1 MAGKR
6 DLGIPLRSEILE
18 AFILAVSRAG
28 AIILAHRA
36 AGCVV
41 EIKPDQSPVT
51 VADRESEAEILAHVR
66 RVLGSIP
73 VVAEESI
80 GKGLVDFDPTR
91 PFIVVDPIDGT
102 KEFIEGRTEFTVNLA
117 LIENRKPVLGVI
129 YAPALETLYVGGGGE
144 AFGGWLDPGEP
155 LAALRGRRT
164 LRCRVPDKN
173 RIIAVASRKHLDPAT
188 RAYLDKLPG
197 AECIYRGSSI
207 KFCIIADGQ
216 ADLYPRL
223 DPISEWDTAA
233 GQAILEAAGGS
244 LEGLDGKPF
253 IYGKIESGFLNAGFI
268 ARGAPSSE
276 GVPSGGH

>member
-1 MAGKR
+1 MTGKL
-6 DLGIPLRSEILE
+6 DLGPRIRTEILD
-18 AFILAVSRAG
+18 AFTHAVSRAG
-28 AIILAHRA
+28 AIVLAHRA
-36 AGCVV
+36 QGYAV
-41 EIKPDQSPVT
+41 ETKPDRSPVT

-66 RVLGSIP
+66 RLLGDIQ
-73 VVAEESI
+73 VVAEESV
-80 GKGLVDFDPTR
+80 GKGLSGFDPTR
-91 PFIVVDPIDGT
+91 PFVVVDPIDGT

-117 LIENRKPVLGVI
+117 LIQNRRPVVGVI

-144 AFGGWLDPGEP
+144 AFSGWLDPGEP
-155 LAALRGRRT
+155 LSALRGKRP
-164 LRCRVPDKN
+164 LRCRIPDPD
-173 RIIAVASRKHLDPAT
+173 RLVAVASRKHLDPAT

-244 LEGLDGKPF
+244 LAGLDGKPF
-253 IYGKIESGFLNAGFI
+253 LYGKIETGFLNPGFI
-268 ARGAPSSE
+268 AYGRPGPTAVFGPL
-276 GVPSGGH
+276 

>member
-1 MAGKR
+1 MAGKV
-6 DLGIPLRSEILE
+6 DLDPPSRSEILE
-18 AFILAVSRAG
+18 AFIYAASRAG

-36 AGCVV
+36 KGCAV

-51 VADRESEAEILAHVR
+51 AADRESEAEILAHVR
-66 RVLGSIP
+66 RVLGDIP
-73 VVAEESI
+73 IVAEESI
-80 GKGLVDFDPTR
+80 GKGIASFDPTR
-91 PFIVVDPIDGT
+91 PFVVVDPIDGT

-155 LAALRGRRT
+155 LSALRGRRV
-164 LRCRVPDKN
+164 LRCRAPEEN
-173 RIIAVASRKHLDPAT
+173 RIVAVASRKHLDATT

-216 ADLYPRL
+216 ADVYPRL

-233 GQAILEAAGGS
+233 GQAILEAAGGT

-253 IYGKIESGFLNAGFI
+253 IYGKIETGFLNTGFI
-268 ARGAPSSE
+268 AHGLPRPA
-276 GVPSGGH
+276 

>member
-1 MAGKR
+1 MTGKLDFR
-6 DLGIPLRSEILE
+6 PEARVEILNVFAE
-18 AFILAVSRAG
+18 AVSRAG
-28 AIILAHRA
+28 AIVLAHRA
-36 AGCVV
+36 NGCAV
-41 EIKPDQSPVT
+41 ETKPDQSPVT
-51 VADRESEAEILAHVR
+51 AADHESEAEILTRVR
-66 RVLGSIP
+66 GLLGDIP

-80 GKGLVDFDPTR
+80 SKGIVGFDPAR
-91 PFIVVDPIDGT
+91 PFIVIDPIDGT

-117 LIENRKPVLGVI
+117 LIEDRRPVLGVI

-155 LAALRGRRT
+155 LSALRGRRA
-164 LRCRVPDKN
+164 LRCRVPDEN
-173 RIIAVASRKHLDPAT
+173 RIVAVASRKHLDDAT
-188 RAYLDKLPG
+188 RSYLDTLPG

-216 ADLYPRL
+216 ADIYPRL

-253 IYGKIESGFLNAGFI
+253 VYGKIETGFLNSGFI
-268 ARGAPSSE
+268 ARGLPR
-276 GVPSGGH
+276 SG

>member
-1 MAGKR
+1 MAGKH
-6 DLGIPLRSEILE
+6 DLDLPLRSEILE
-18 AFILAVSRAG
+18 AFILAASRAG

-36 AGCVV
+36 KGCVV
-41 EIKPDQSPVT
+41 ETKPDQSPVT

-66 RVLGSIP
+66 RVLGNIP

-80 GKGLVDFDPTR
+80 SKGLVDFNPAR

-117 LIENRKPVLGVI
+117 LVENRKPVLGVI

-155 LAALRGRRT
+155 LAALRGRRA
-164 LRCRVPDKN
+164 LRCRAPDEN

-253 IYGKIESGFLNAGFI
+253 IYGKIETGFLNAGFI
-268 ARGAPSSE
+268 ARGLPRADEPSS
-276 GVPSGGH
+276 GH

>member
-1 MAGKR
+1 MTGKL
-6 DLGIPLRSEILE
+6 DLGPKARTEILNVFAE
-18 AFILAVSRAG
+18 AVSRAG
-28 AIILAHRA
+28 AIVLAHRA
-36 AGCVV
+36 KGCAV
-41 EIKPDQSPVT
+41 ETKPDQSPVT
-51 VADRESEAEILAHVR
+51 VADRESEAEILVHVR
-66 RVLGSIP
+66 RVLGDIS
-73 VVAEESI
+73 VVAEESMS
-80 GKGLVDFDPTR
+80 KGLVGFDATR
-91 PFIVVDPIDGT
+91 PFVVIDPIDGT

-117 LIENRKPVLGVI
+117 LVENRKPALGVI

-155 LAALRGRRT
+155 LSALRGRRT
-164 LRCRVPDKN
+164 LRCRVPDQN
-173 RIIAVASRKHLDPAT
+173 RIVAVASRKHLDAGT

-253 IYGKIESGFLNAGFI
+253 VYGKIETGFLNTGFI
-268 ARGAPSSE
+268 ARGLPR
-276 GVPSGGH
+276 PD

>member
-1 MAGKR
+1 MTVKL
-6 DLGIPLRSEILE
+6 DLRPEDRVEILNVFAE
-18 AFILAVSRAG
+18 AVSRAG
-28 AIILAHRA
+28 AIVLAHRA
-36 AGCVV
+36 NGCAV
-41 EIKPDQSPVT
+41 ETKPDRSPVT
-51 VADRESEAEILAHVR
+51 AADRESEAEILARVR
-66 RVLGSIP
+66 RLLGDIP

-80 GKGLVDFDPTR
+80 SKGLVGFDPAR
-91 PFIVVDPIDGT
+91 PFIVIDPIDGT

-117 LIENRKPVLGVI
+117 LIEDRKPVLGVI

-155 LAALRGRRT
+155 LSALRGRRA
-164 LRCRVPDKN
+164 LRCRVPDEN
-173 RIIAVASRKHLDPAT
+173 RIVAVASRKHLDAAT
-188 RAYLDKLPG
+188 RSYLDGLPG

-216 ADLYPRL
+216 ADIYPRL

-253 IYGKIESGFLNAGFI
+253 VYGKIETGFLNAGFI
-268 ARGAPSSE
+268 ARGLPR
-276 GVPSGGH
+276 SG